1 MSITEIKFSIKEY
14 KPIIFNFSDC
24 CFQIYSQDTK
34 FEKCIFYHQNNYVTD
49 KTELKSDIKY
59 FVKAMIEGE
68 IFGIASFIIPRKIF
82 YKKIKVFNINNLE
95 LTLSES
101 ILNKYFETPILKNPE
116 FKLSIS
122 LQMNLNYI
130 VKKVDF
136 KKKII
141 KKKLPITQKHA
152 NSFSKFR
159 KNKTSNVT
167 ICKSH
172 NSKNNSFSNL
182 MNYSYYKRKIPLTQR
197 QNGPNTL
204 NYSKT
209 QSDIS
214 VIDSVL
220 VDNDEL
226 SDENNDIKTKLN
238 FNLEEYPSD
247 SDIQNKI
254 KTLSGNLF
262 ELIKEKNLKLQ
273 EYINCHIKLG
283 KSFENYNKKIKVI
296 MKKNNKLKLLKE
308 NNIFKNEIEVNSKD
322 NYEKIYKQSIKN
334 KKKEFE
340 IIESIF
346 KDNIT
351 YSFNSERIKNLLLKT
366 IKCNLDLS
374 IDLTEYFSDEGIQI
388 FREICQKYGLITG
401 NPNS

>member
-159 KNKTSNVT
+159 KNKTSNNT

-247 SDIQNKI
+247 SEIQNKI

-273 EYINCHIKLG
+273 EHINCHIKLG

-296 MKKNNKLKLLKE
+296 MKKNNKLKLMKE

>member
-1 MSITEIKFSIKEY
+1 
-14 KPIIFNFSDC
+14 
-24 CFQIYSQDTK
+24 
-34 FEKCIFYHQNNYVTD
+34 
-49 KTELKSDIKY
+49 
-59 FVKAMIEGE
+59 MI
-68 IFGIASFIIPRKIF
+68 
-82 YKKIKVFNINNLE
+82 
-95 LTLSES
+95 
-101 ILNKYFETPILKNPE
+101 
-116 FKLSIS
+116 
-122 LQMNLNYI
+122 
-130 VKKVDF
+130 
-136 KKKII
+136 KKKI
-141 KKKLPITQKHA
+141 PITQKHA

-159 KNKTSNVT
+159 KNKTSNDT

-197 QNGPNTL
+197 QNGLNTL

-247 SDIQNKI
+247 SEIQNKI

-283 KSFENYNKKIKVI
+283 KSYENYNKKIKVI

>member
-141 KKKLPITQKHA
+141 KKKLPIIQKHT
-152 NSFSKFR
+152 NSF
-159 KNKTSNVT
+159 
-167 ICKSH
+167 
-172 NSKNNSFSNL
+172 
-182 MNYSYYKRKIPLTQR
+182 
-197 QNGPNTL
+197 
-204 NYSKT
+204 
-209 QSDIS
+209 
-214 VIDSVL
+214 
-220 VDNDEL
+220 
-226 SDENNDIKTKLN
+226 
-238 FNLEEYPSD
+238 
-247 SDIQNKI
+247 
-254 KTLSGNLF
+254 
-262 ELIKEKNLKLQ
+262 
-273 EYINCHIKLG
+273 
-283 KSFENYNKKIKVI
+283 
-296 MKKNNKLKLLKE
+296 
-308 NNIFKNEIEVNSKD
+308 
-322 NYEKIYKQSIKN
+322 
-334 KKKEFE
+334 
-340 IIESIF
+340 
-346 KDNIT
+346 
-351 YSFNSERIKNLLLKT
+351 
-366 IKCNLDLS
+366 
-374 IDLTEYFSDEGIQI
+374 
-388 FREICQKYGLITG
+388 
-401 NPNS
+401 